1 MGRGYHA
8 RIPQQELDLI
18 LCHTALVAPQWC
30 GTLPPWLVF
39 IERYSTSAPLSEG
52 Q

>member
-8 RIPQQELDLI
+8 RIPSQELDLT
-18 LCHTALVAPQWC
+18 LHHTDLVAPLWR
-30 GTLPPWLVF
+30 GMLSPGLVCL
-39 IERYSTSAPLSEG
+39 ERYSTSAPLSEG